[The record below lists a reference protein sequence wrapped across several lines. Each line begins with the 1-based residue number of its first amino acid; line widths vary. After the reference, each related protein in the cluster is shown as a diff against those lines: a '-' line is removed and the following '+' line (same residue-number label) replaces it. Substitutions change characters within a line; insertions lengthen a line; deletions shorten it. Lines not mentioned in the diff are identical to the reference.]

1 MTPCAAQQAAAGGP
15 PCWVAGR
22 ANGLPLR
29 GGLDTVRLADG
40 RLVRVR
46 HLQAEDGS
54 AEQAFVVGL
63 SRQSRYR
70 RFHVGIPELPP
81 SLLARMLD
89 VDGHHHVALVAVSPD
104 DPQHIVAD
112 ARYVRAGR
120 VDGQESAEFAV
131 VVADEWQGVGLGRL
145 LLGRLA
151 GHARQQGVDHLHG
164 DVLWD
169 NRPMVG
175 LVDQLGGTLQAMN
188 DEPGVLRATF
198 RAGRPRV
205 G

>member
-1 MTPCAAQQAAAGGP
+1 MSPRATQACATGWP

-22 ANGLPLR
+22 AQGLPVEGR
-29 GGLDTVRLADG
+29 LDSVRLTDG
-40 RLVRVR
+40 RSVLMRDL
-46 HLQAEDGS
+46 HAADGS

-89 VDGHHHVALVAVSPD
+89 VDGHRHVALVAVSPD
-104 DPQHIVAD
+104 DSQQILAD
-112 ARYVRAGR
+112 ARYVRAGQ

-151 GHARQQGVDHLHG
+151 RHAREHGVAHLHG

-198 RAGRPRV
+198 RVDRASV